1 MRAQTRVAS
10 ARLGRGGAAAVIG
23 RGVRAGACRG
33 HRPSSRALGGGGRR
47 LGAGGHGGRHQA
59 RAFSTH
65 LHFQVRLGSRA
76 SAAAAR
82 EVRASPRPRGPRPST
97 RSPKVHRR
105 SGATGFL
112 PRALSHPG
120 TSPWSCRRRSRAWPL
135 RRGAVQ
141 RAERHVSRAEHAAG
155 PVGSGRVALG
165 GGKLV
170 GSATGTRRVMAT
182 GEARRMGF
190 PESSGLRAAR
200 PRRTAA
206 ERRPGTVAWSRRSPN
221 RIGRGGRTRAAW
233 LGHARAVDRLAVKC
247 LAASGEKAVSML
259 AKRSTDS

>member
-105 SGATGFL
+105 SGATGFR
-112 PRALSHPG
+112 PCALSHPA
-120 TSPWSCRRRSRAWPL
+120 TSSWSCRRRGRAWPL

-141 RAERHVSRAEHAAG
+141 RAERHMSRAEHAAG

-190 PESSGLRAAR
+190 P
-200 PRRTAA
+200 
-206 ERRPGTVAWSRRSPN
+206 SRRDSAPPAPAGRRRSGARGRSP
-221 RIGRGGRTRAAW
+221 G
-233 LGHARAVDRLAVKC
+233 LAVRLIGSVAAGE
-247 LAASGEKAVSML
+247 LARRGSAML
-259 AKRSTDS
+259 APSIDLP